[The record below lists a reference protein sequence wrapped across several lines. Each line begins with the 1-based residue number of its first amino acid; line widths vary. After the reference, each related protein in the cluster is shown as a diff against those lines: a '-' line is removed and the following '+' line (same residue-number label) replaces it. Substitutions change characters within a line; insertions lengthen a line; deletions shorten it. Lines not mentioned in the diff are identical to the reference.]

1 MDTEKLIELEFAFDH
16 TQLRLELLEFAV
28 KVVFQ
33 DVRSFWLHFK
43 QL

>member
-1 MDTEKLIELEFAFDH
+1 
-16 TQLRLELLEFAV
+16 LELLEFAV